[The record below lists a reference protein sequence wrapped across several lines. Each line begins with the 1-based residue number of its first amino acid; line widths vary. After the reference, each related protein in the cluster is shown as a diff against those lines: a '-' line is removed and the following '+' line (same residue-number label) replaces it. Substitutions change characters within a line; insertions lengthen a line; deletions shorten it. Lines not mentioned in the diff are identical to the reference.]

1 MKCKLRLAE
10 HSEIAGAGTVEVWYR
25 GQMIGCV
32 YGRMSQNAG
41 DQ

>member
-10 HSEIAGAGTVEVWYR
+10 HSEIAGAETVEVRYG